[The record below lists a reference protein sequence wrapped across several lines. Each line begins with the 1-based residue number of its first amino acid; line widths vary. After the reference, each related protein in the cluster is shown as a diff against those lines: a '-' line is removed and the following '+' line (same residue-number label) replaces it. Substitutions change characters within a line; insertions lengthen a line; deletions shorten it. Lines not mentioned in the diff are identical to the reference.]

1 MLNLRQGIRYLLKW
15 IVIFWIA
22 SVVAFGVGRLMPGSP
37 AELLLQAY
45 DLPETPENIRL
56 IEKQWELDR
65 PLYEQYGTWLVNF
78 LRGDWGRSM
87 ISKLDIRELFIRKLP
102 YSLILGF
109 GSILISSVSAFFLG
123 FFAAVKQKGIADRL
137 SSWLAVLSQT
147 VPSVVLAV
155 VVIYVVGVKLKAVK
169 FFSGGSTAGVVA
181 AVLFLSVYSV
191 GSLSR
196 IVRVHF
202 REQMSKPYI
211 RFAISRGFTPN
222 YALLRYG
229 SRPVLYGMLSVLIAK
244 FAWVLGG
251 SSVMEFI
258 FTIPGI
264 SYFLVDSMRSRDY
277 YVIQSYIMVIAIW
290 MFLVHLLFNLAM
302 RLLDTKEGI

>member
-1 MLNLRQGIRYLLKW
+1 
-15 IVIFWIA
+15 
-22 SVVAFGVGRLMPGSP
+22 
-37 AELLLQAY
+37 
-45 DLPETPENIRL
+45 
-56 IEKQWELDR
+56 
-65 PLYEQYGTWLVNF
+65 
-78 LRGDWGRSM
+78 M

-102 YSLILGF
+102 QPLILGF
-109 GSILISSVSAFFLG
+109 WSILISSVSAFFLG

-181 AVLFLSVYSV
+181 AVLFLSVDFLA